1 MKSFEPNGFALEPGI
16 RLLEASAG
24 TGKTFALAHLVLRLV
39 AERGLAVRQLLVVTF
54 TEAAVAEL
62 RDRIARRLQ
71 ETLALLERPQRDG
84 AEVAPGRP
92 DAVLREWLAAWC
104 QGRPEAERELL
115 RGRLLLALEEL
126 DAADI
131 TTIHGF
137 CARTLQRQALEAGR
151 PAELRLETPGDGL
164 VQEVVHDYWQQQ
176 VLALPVELLAGLE
189 AARVQPDQL
198 VRLLESLD
206 GDPALRLDPL
216 PEELQP
222 PAILSALLP
231 GLLARRWQTFVGEW
245 QGRGQALEADFR
257 AAAAA
262 WREMARGRGAKVS
275 TTPYAAKPSKDRV
288 ALLQAWIDAQ
298 PAGGDYGAV

>member
-1 MKSFEPNGFALEPGI
+1 MKPFEPNSFPLEAGI

-39 AERGLAVRQLLVVTF
+39 AERGLPLRKLLVVTF

-71 ETLALLERPQRDG
+71 QALALLERLQRDG
-84 AEVAPGRP
+84 AEVDLSRP
-92 DAVLREWLAAWC
+92 DAVLRDWMAAWC
-104 QGRPEAERELL
+104 QGRPEAELELL

-151 PAELRLETPGDGL
+151 PTVLRLETPGDGL

-176 VLALPVELLAGLE
+176 VLPLPVELLAGLE

-206 GDPALRLDPL
+206 GDPALSLDPL
-216 PEELQP
+216 PAELQA
-222 PAILSALLP
+222 PAILAAVLP
-231 GLLARRWQTFVGEW
+231 DLLAQRWQTFVGEW

-257 AAAAA
+257 AAAAS
-262 WREMARGRGAKVS
+262 WREMARGSGA
-275 TTPYAAKPSKDRV
+275 
-288 ALLQAWIDAQ
+288 
-298 PAGGDYGAV
+298 